1 MEFGLFK
8 ITTATTTTLI
18 AKGQK
23 AGNVKS
29 VRITNAHDTSIIF
42 VSLFLDDDTNQT
54 YFFKK
59 NILYPGQSIFLDS
72 GVSFNNAA
80 LGLKL
85 TTTTA
90 EPSHGVSVNVI
101 VK

>member
-29 VRITNAHDTSIIF
+29 VRITNAHDANIIF
-42 VSLFLDDDTNQT
+42 VSLILDDDTNQT

-59 NILYPGQSIFLDS
+59 NILYPGQNIFLDS

-85 TTTTA
+85 TT
-90 EPSHGVSVNVI
+90 EVVSTGDAVNTNVI

>member
-29 VRITNAHDTSIIF
+29 IRITNAHDANIIF

-59 NILYPGQSIFLDS
+59 NILYPGQNIFLDS

-85 TTTTA
+85 TTEVVFTGDAVNT
-90 EPSHGVSVNVI
+90 NVI